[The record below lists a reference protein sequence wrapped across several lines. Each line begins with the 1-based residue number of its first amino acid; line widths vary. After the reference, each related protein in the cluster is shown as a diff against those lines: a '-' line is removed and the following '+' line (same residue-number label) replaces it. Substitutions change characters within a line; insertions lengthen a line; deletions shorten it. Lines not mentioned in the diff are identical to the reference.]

1 MVIGGGLNLQKLS
14 LFAIYAPLPT
24 HSDTY
29 GNSVYVLDIAQ
40 EILAYNFG
48 NGFKAST
55 ISLMTLFI
63 NQGVSPQN
71 FSVITFPITIHVLI
85 RL

>member
-1 MVIGGGLNLQKLS
+1 MPPPSRIPTPMVIGGGLNLQKLS

-40 EILAYNFG
+40 EILAYNY
-48 NGFKAST
+48 
-55 ISLMTLFI
+55 ISYLW
-63 NQGVSPQN
+63 
-71 FSVITFPITIHVLI
+71 
-85 RL
+85 